1 MTPPSVVG
9 PRGDEAARGKPLFVL
24 VGGGARSGKSR
35 FALGRALALGERGVH
50 GRCLFLATA
59 EETDDEMRARIAR
72 HRQERDARMRT
83 VEAPLELPAALDDA
97 VSDDVVL
104 IDCLTLWLSN
114 LLVRGA
120 SVDEALARVDDLR
133 TAIARRRVPVVLVT
147 NEVGMGLVPDTPLGR
162 AFRDVAGLA
171 HQRLARDAD
180 EIHVA
185 VLGLLL
191 RLRPDPVA
199 VHGPVHDR

>member
-1 MTPPSVVG
+1 M
-9 PRGDEAARGKPLFVL
+9 LF
-24 VGGGARSGKSR
+24 RS
-35 FALGRALALGERGVH
+35 
-50 GRCLFLATA
+50 
-59 EETDDEMRARIAR
+59 
-72 HRQERDARMRT
+72 
-83 VEAPLELPAALDDA
+83 
-97 VSDDVVL
+97 
-104 IDCLTLWLSN
+104 